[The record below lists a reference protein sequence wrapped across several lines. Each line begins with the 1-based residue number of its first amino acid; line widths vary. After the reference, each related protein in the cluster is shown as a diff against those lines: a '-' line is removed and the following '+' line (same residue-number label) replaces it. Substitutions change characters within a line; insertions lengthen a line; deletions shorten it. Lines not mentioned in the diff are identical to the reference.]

1 MPLVIGGIAAA
12 SGIMSAIGGASQ
24 AKAQAA
30 AAELQQRQQN
40 FQNKW
45 QNDAQNRNL
54 LRQWQAQMEANK
66 QIEAGANRA
75 FARGSLYSR
84 QVFANQ
90 ASTMSKN
97 TRAATSQFLGA
108 VSSRGMSVDSASAR
122 AILRQAAENEHQNSQ
137 ILRTNWENQQVDLK
151 QQYDNMLAQRNLN
164 KPDQQTLLQG
174 KAVVVDSSSSMLM
187 TGLATSVMGAA
198 SAGIGA
204 YRQYGNNN
212 PLFG

>member
-1 MPLVIGGIAAA
+1 MPFIIGGLAAA
-12 SGIMSAIGGASQ
+12 SGIMSAIGGSGQ
-24 AKAQAA
+24 AKAQAIA
-30 AAELQQRQQN
+30 TEMQQRQQN

-66 QIEAGANRA
+66 QIETSANTMLT
-75 FARGSLYSR
+75 RGSMYSR

-97 TRAATSQFLGA
+97 TRATTAQFLGA

-122 AILRQAAENEHQNSQ
+122 AILRQAVENEQQNSE
-137 ILRTNWENQQVDLK
+137 ILRTNWENQQIDLK
-151 QQYDNMLAQRNLN
+151 QQYNNMLAQRNLN

-174 KAVVVDSSSSMLM
+174 KAVVVDNSSAMLM
-187 TGLATSVMGAA
+187 TGLATAALGGA
-198 SAGIGA
+198 SAGISA
-204 YRQYGNNN
+204 YRQYGI
-212 PLFG
+212 

>member
-1 MPLVIGGIAAA
+1 MPLVIGGLAAA
-12 SGIMSAIGGASQ
+12 SGIMSAISGSGQ
-24 AKAQAA
+24 AKAQAM
-30 AAELQQRQQN
+30 AAEMQQRQQN

-66 QIEAGANRA
+66 QIEAGANKMLA
-75 FARGSLYSR
+75 QGSLYSR
-84 QVFANQ
+84 KVFANQ

-97 TRAATSQFLGA
+97 TRATTAQFLGA

-122 AILRQAAENEHQNSQ
+122 AVLRQAVENEHQNSL

-187 TGLATSVMGAA
+187 TGIATAA
-198 SAGIGA
+198 LGGVSAGVSA
-204 YRQYGNNN
+204 YRQFGDKNK
-212 PLFG
+212 LF

>member
-1 MPLVIGGIAAA
+1 MPFIIGGIAAA
-12 SGIMSAIGGASQ
+12 SGIMSAIGGAGQ
-24 AKAQAA
+24 AKAQATA
-30 AAELQQRQQN
+30 TELQQRQQN

-66 QIEAGANRA
+66 QIEAGANKM

-97 TRAATSQFLGA
+97 TRSTTSQFLGA
-108 VSSRGMSVDSASAR
+108 ISSKGMSVDSASAR
-122 AILRQAAENEHQNSQ
+122 AVLRQAVENEQQNSQ
-137 ILRTNWENQQVDLK
+137 ILRTNWENQQIDLK

-164 KPDQQTLLQG
+164 KPEQQTLLQG
-174 KAVVVDSSSSMLM
+174 KAVIVDSSSSMLTM
-187 TGLATSVMGAA
+187 GLATSIMGGA

-204 YRQYGNNN
+204 YRQYGKNN